1 MCTHNSSEQI
11 NYCEP
16 SIGSGDKDLVTWVF
30 TTYFLPRED
39 YRSTK
44 GKGKAGV
51 PSNGN

>member
-11 NYCEP
+11 TSCEP

-30 TTYFLPRED
+30 TTYFLPCED
-39 YRSTK
+39 YRSTI

-51 PSNGN
+51 PSKGN